1 MLYILKPVIATLIL
15 SVTTGMKFWKVNSRK
30 FYAVPDEDLLA
41 PVRKKS
47 RRSVSS
53 IEDHDD
59 HQSCNCADV
68 LNDFS
73 DEMALLHKKI
83 DRVFEL
89 TKNTPVPLGL
99 RGLLQ
104 DTLKCKICHISPM
117 KPPIILAKC
126 CRSILGCETCV
137 NRWYEGSDVLT
148 KLCPGCQGER
158 GYAETIRL
166 HGLDD
171 LLSGIRDVI
180 Q

>member
-1 MLYILKPVIATLIL
+1 MLSLTCAILHDFVVQACHSYIN
-15 SVTTGMKFWKVNSRK
+15 SVCVPAGMKFWKVNSRK

-47 RRSVSS
+47 RKSPSS

-59 HQSCNCADV
+59 HLSSSCADV

-73 DEMALLHKKI
+73 DEIALLHKKI

-89 TKNTPVPLGL
+89 TKDTPVPLGL

-117 KPPIILAKC
+117 RPPIILAKC
-126 CRSILGCETCV
+126 C
-137 NRWYEGSDVLT
+137 
-148 KLCPGCQGER
+148 
-158 GYAETIRL
+158 
-166 HGLDD
+166 
-171 LLSGIRDVI
+171 
-180 Q
+180 

>member
-1 MLYILKPVIATLIL
+1 M
-15 SVTTGMKFWKVNSRK
+15 
-30 FYAVPDEDLLA
+30 PDEDLLA

-47 RRSVSS
+47 RRSVSF

-73 DEMALLHKKI
+73 NEMALLHKKI

-89 TKNTPVPLGL
+89 TKDTPVPLGL

-104 DTLKCKICHISPM
+104 DTLKCNICHISPM

-126 CRSILGCETCV
+126 C
-137 NRWYEGSDVLT
+137 
-148 KLCPGCQGER
+148 
-158 GYAETIRL
+158 
-166 HGLDD
+166 
-171 LLSGIRDVI
+171 
-180 Q
+180 

>member
-1 MLYILKPVIATLIL
+1 
-15 SVTTGMKFWKVNSRK
+15 MKFWKVNSRK

-47 RRSVSS
+47 RKSLSS
-53 IEDHDD
+53 IEDHDN
-59 HQSCNCADV
+59 HLSSSCADV
-68 LNDFS
+68 LNNFS
-73 DEMALLHKKI
+73 DEIALLHQKI

-89 TKNTPVPLGL
+89 TKDTPVFLGL

-117 KPPIILAKC
+117 RPPIVLAKC
-126 CRSILGCETCV
+126 CRSILGCESCV
-137 NRWYEGSDVLT
+137 NRWYEGTDALT
-148 KLCPGCQGER
+148 KRCPGCQRER

-171 LLSGIRDVI
+171 LLSGIREI
-180 Q
+180 IH